1 MKKLRI
7 TVNGVVYEVDVEVLQ
22 DDDVE
27 AGAALGSPV
36 AAALPPAVTP
46 AAAAPAPAPAPKAPA
61 PAAGGKTLTSPL
73 PGVVKAL
80 KAKEGDSVKENTPLV
95 VLEAM
100 KMETNISSPVDG
112 VVKEIKVQVGQNVQ
126 QGEVLVVF
134 A

>member
-27 AGAALGSPV
+27 AGVALGSPI
-36 AAALPPAVTP
+36 AAPLPPAV
-46 AAAAPAPAPAPKAPA
+46 APVAPVAAPAPKAPA

-73 PGVVKAL
+73 PGVVKAI

-112 VVKEIKVQVGQNVQ
+112 VIKEIKVQVGQNVQ
-126 QGEVLVVF
+126 QGEVLVAF